1 MPLCPHVAVGKTLAL
16 PPEAAVRLKG
26 PLSHEAML
34 NFYGKVESQL
44 RSNDKVKAGVSPY
57 MIRFLRVQPKTYFD
71 SSLGSRLKGKIS

>member
-34 NFYGKVESQL
+34 NLYGKVESPL
-44 RSNDKVKAGVSPY
+44 RSNDKVKAGVK
-57 MIRFLRVQPKTYFD
+57 RD
-71 SSLGSRLKGKIS
+71 

>member
-34 NFYGKVESQL
+34 NLYGKVESPL
-44 RSNDKVKAGVSPY
+44 RSGDKNKAEVKLY
-57 MIRFLRVQPKTYFD
+57 MVRFSRVQPKTYFY
-71 SSLGSRLKGKIS
+71 SSLRSKLKGKIS